1 MGFKKV
7 ILPQKNAARL
17 TEAAGG
23 IRVVG
28 VNSLR
33 EAIQIVQQP
42 IGM

>member
-1 MGFKKV
+1 MGFKKA
-7 ILPQKNAARL
+7 IMPQKNAARL
-17 TEAAGG
+17 TDVPGG
-23 IRVVG
+23 IQVVG